1 VALLASGWL
10 SLIELAARR
19 RGDADV
25 AATGAW
31 VAARLLEPG

>member
-10 SLIELAARR
+10 SLTELAAPH
-19 RGDADV
+19 GDADV